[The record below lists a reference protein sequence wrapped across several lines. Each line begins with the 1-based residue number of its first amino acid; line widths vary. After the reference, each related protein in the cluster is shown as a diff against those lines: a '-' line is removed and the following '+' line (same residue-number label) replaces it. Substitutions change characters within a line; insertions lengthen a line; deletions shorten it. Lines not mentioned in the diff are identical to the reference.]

1 MIPPRDGWHRF
12 ETDEEKLDFLRNKK
26 LIPKTL
32 GLRPF
37 VYSGGCTDKPVLCEI
52 IGYDGDSFLVI
63 ELPDKSLHT
72 IHRDYLSE
80 MQATKTK
87 EGFKIKFV
95 RDAKKSPESFVV
107 FDFETTDRNHKIA
120 EVVEIG
126 AVKYIDRK
134 QSETFHSLV
143 SYTNQMSIFAADVHH
158 ISDSDLDDA
167 PPIKDVLPKF
177 MEFVGELPLIAHN
190 GFTFDFLVL
199 ERICEAQGIPC
210 VLDGYDSLQVAK
222 KSLRCP
228 NGHSLK
234 ALKEYY
240 EITGNDHRALD
251 DALASAEVWKLC
263 FPSQFSRSDDG
274 AQESERTKR
283 SDAKWIETLTLLEK
297 LKATISS
304 IDQNYDTSVIR
315 AEHRTQKSSESEAIT
330 ILGYPICTIKG
341 VRNRSAYFT
350 STFRKPITEATN
362 DYKVLSGG
370 VLKISIS
377 YLIQLFNDVDFA
389 IALYEI
395 CLAGS
400 DPFGCCS
407 AYIECSDAKKCV
419 RTDPMLYGRCQYRR
433 NLIEGRIFYGKNAVT
448 KNAFWEDAP

>member
-12 ETDEEKLDFLRNKK
+12 ESDEEKLVFLREKK

-37 VYSGGCTDKPVLCEI
+37 VYSGGFTDKPILCEI
-52 IGYDGDSFLVI
+52 VGYDGDSFLVI
-63 ELPDKSLHT
+63 QLSDKSLHT
-72 IHRDYLSE
+72 IHRDYLAE
-80 MQATKTK
+80 MQTTKTK
-87 EGFKIKFV
+87 EDFKMKFV
-95 RDAKKSPESFVV
+95 RGVRKSPESFVV

-126 AVKYIDRK
+126 AVKYINQK
-134 QSETFHSLV
+134 QAETFHTLV

-158 ISDSDLDDA
+158 ISDSELDNA

-177 MEFVGELPLIAHN
+177 MEFVGDLPLIAHN

-199 ERICEAQGIPC
+199 ERVCEAHGIPC

-222 KSLRCP
+222 KAISCP

-234 ALKEYY
+234 ALKEYF
-240 EITGNDHRALD
+240 EIVGNDHRALD
-251 DALASAEVWKLC
+251 DALATAEIWKRC
-263 FPSQFSRSDDG
+263 FPSQFGLSDG
-274 AQESERTKR
+274 SAPEPEPTKR
-283 SDAKWIETLTLLEK
+283 SEAQWIDTLTLLEN
-297 LKATISS
+297 LKAAVSS
-304 IDQNYDTSVIR
+304 VDRNYDTSVIR
-315 AEHRTQKSSESEAIT
+315 AEHRTQKSSESEAII
-330 ILGYPICTIKG
+330 ILDNPICTIKG

-350 STFRKPITEATN
+350 NTFRKPIAEATN
-362 DYKVLSGG
+362 DYETLSGG
-370 VLKISIS
+370 VLKISTP
-377 YLIQLFNDVDFA
+377 YLIQLFNDVDLA

-407 AYIECSDAKKCV
+407 AYIECSDAKKCI
-419 RTDPMLYGRCQYRR
+419 RIDPMFYGRCQYRR
-433 NLIEGRIFYGKNAVT
+433 NLIEGRIFYGKN
-448 KNAFWEDAP
+448 KNIGTEGG